1 MSRRV
6 IRINGGQVMT
16 QLIVYIDLPEDH
28 KVDEEPKFMEAIKD
42 TLETND
48 HITYWEW
55 EIR

>member
-1 MSRRV
+1 
-6 IRINGGQVMT
+6 MT